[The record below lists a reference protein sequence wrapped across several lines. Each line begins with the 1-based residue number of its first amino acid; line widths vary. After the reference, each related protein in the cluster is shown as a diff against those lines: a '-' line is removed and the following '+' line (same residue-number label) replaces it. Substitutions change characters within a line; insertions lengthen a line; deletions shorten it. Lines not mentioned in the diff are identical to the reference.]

1 MDCGLCMAHT
11 SDTSNCGAT
20 IIIVVFHVSMFCVP
34 TSSTQNPLPVLGTS
48 AFHISTADQI
58 SGFSRTCEDLSVFYF
73 ASRKMSRK
81 NENVLWL
88 QKWKRR
94 RFGRVSRTLDFSKLK
109 SHLKSWTSPKTF
121 PSGQKPVFQSESKC
135 EAIDIKIVFHSHS
148 NKCLIQIYVFF

>member
-11 SDTSNCGAT
+11 SDTSNGGAT
-20 IIIVVFHVSMFCVP
+20 IIIVVFHVTMFCVP
-34 TSSTQNPLPVLGTS
+34 TNSTASPFNIQNPLPVLGTS

-88 QKWKRR
+88 QK
-94 RFGRVSRTLDFSKLK
+94 
-109 SHLKSWTSPKTF
+109 
-121 PSGQKPVFQSESKC
+121 
-135 EAIDIKIVFHSHS
+135 
-148 NKCLIQIYVFF
+148 